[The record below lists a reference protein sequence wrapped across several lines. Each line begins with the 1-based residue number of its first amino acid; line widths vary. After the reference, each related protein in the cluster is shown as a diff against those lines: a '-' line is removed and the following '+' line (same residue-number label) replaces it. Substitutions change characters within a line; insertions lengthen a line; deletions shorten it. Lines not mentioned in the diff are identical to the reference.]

1 MKDMDS
7 KRWTRVPASSAR
19 TVGLCAL
26 VCAGLL
32 VVVSTHLIVSQ
43 GYRYEVVYLLI
54 LAACLVAIGVAVDRK
69 RYDDDPPK
77 KDAQKRESSSGE
89 GKEAGKEED

>member
-1 MKDMDS
+1 MKDIDS
-7 KRWTRVPASSAR
+7 KRWTRVPASTAR

-32 VVVSTHLIVSQ
+32 VLFGTYVITSEDNWSSGALAF
-43 GYRYEVVYLLI
+43 LLTAL
-54 LAACLVAIGVAVDRK
+54 LALIGVAVDRK

-77 KDAQKRESSSGE
+77 MDAQQKDD
-89 GKEAGKEED
+89 GKAKTKEEAKSKN